1 MNMHMESG
9 RKIESPE
16 ASPEQRMASAKET
29 AARLKSYG
37 GLLGTVGN
45 MAEKNFGRMEKI
57 NTFAQMAQK
66 AYNTGRPD
74 RVDKMYTGGTQLE
87 KMGALKAT
95 TERLQGMSDAQLKK
109 IVNDPDRGRL
119 ERGCAKKALEQ
130 PVQGNDAAEP
140 SNRSKTM
147 KEEKDL
153 SNGGEQKAE
162 HSDKGEEK
170 DEVREKGL
178 TEEEYA
184 QIEEETGWSDEIIE
198 SIGSMQE
205 YEIYKNAG
213 LVEAE
218 IDGKKCL
225 IRSDIDWNMKDAMGR
240 TNQERAEQ
248 GLAPLDKTG
257 KPLELHHIGQHPDS
271 PLAEL
276 TQQEHR
282 GVGNDAVLHEKTK
295 ESEIDRIAFAGE
307 KRSHWANRVAMG
319 GE

>member
-1 MNMHMESG
+1 MNMHMESE

-16 ASPEQRMASAKET
+16 TSPEQGIASAKET

-37 GLLGTVGN
+37 GLLGAVGN
-45 MAEKNFGRMEKI
+45 MAEKNLGRVEKI
-57 NTFAQMAQK
+57 NAFAQTAQK
-66 AYNTGRPD
+66 AYNESRPD
-74 RVDKMYTGGTQLE
+74 RVDRMYAGGTQMQKL
-87 KMGALKAT
+87 GALKAT
-95 TERLQGMSDAQLKK
+95 TERLQGMSDTQLKK
-109 IVNDPDRGRL
+109 IVADPDRGRL
-119 ERGCAKKALEQ
+119 ERSCAKKALEKS
-130 PVQGNDAAEP
+130 VQ
-140 SNRSKTM
+140 K
-147 KEEKDL
+147 KEL
-153 SNGGEQKAE
+153 SAQGEQKAE
-162 HSDKGEEK
+162 QSDKGERK
-170 DEVREKGL
+170 EKGL
-178 TEEEYA
+178 TEPEYA

-225 IRSDIDWNMKDAMGR
+225 IRSDIDWNRKDAMGR

-257 KPLELHHIGQHPDS
+257 TPLELHHIGQHPDS

-282 GVGNDAVLHEKTK
+282 GVGNDTVLHEKTK

>member
-1 MNMHMESG
+1 MNMHMESE

-16 ASPEQRMASAKET
+16 APPEQSIASAKET

-37 GLLGTVGN
+37 GLLGAVGN
-45 MAEKNFGRMEKI
+45 MAEKNLGRMEKI
-57 NTFAQMAQK
+57 NTFAQSAQK
-66 AYNTGRPD
+66 AYNEGRPE
-74 RVDKMYTGGTQLE
+74 RVDKMYAAGTQLE
-87 KMGALKAT
+87 KLGALKVT

-109 IVNDPDRGRL
+109 VLADPDRGRL
-119 ERGCAKKALEQ
+119 ERGCAKKALEKS
-130 PVQGNDAAEP
+130 VQ
-140 SNRSKTM
+140 K
-147 KEEKDL
+147 KEL
-153 SNGGEQKAE
+153 SAQGEQKAE
-162 HSDKGEEK
+162 LSEKGEGK
-170 DEVREKGL
+170 EKGL
-178 TEEEYA
+178 TESEDA
-184 QIEEETGWSDEIIE
+184 QIEEETGWPDSIIDA
-198 SIGSMQE
+198 IGSMQE
-205 YEIYKNAG
+205 YEIYKKAD
-213 LVEAE
+213 LVAAKIGEK
-218 IDGKKCL
+218 DCL
-225 IRSDIDWNMKDAMGR
+225 IRSDIDWNRKDAMGR

-257 KPLELHHIGQHPDS
+257 TPLELHHIGQHPDS